1 MEIKDLNEVVKYF
14 KEYTSREDGKYYF
27 HKENDNFKII
37 ITPDKELYQLNTDH
51 EPWGVELDTID
62 NLKIRFKSF
71 TGENL
76 EDVSRYDFDEHIIQI
91 EDQNL
96 RLWIRKDDN

>member
-1 MEIKDLNEVVKYF
+1 MNLQDLNEITKYF
-14 KEYTSREDGKYYF
+14 VQYRKDEQLGHQFF

-51 EPWGVELDTID
+51 EIWGIELDTID

-76 EDVSRYDFDEHIIQI
+76 EDVSRT
-91 EDQNL
+91 
-96 RLWIRKDDN
+96 W